1 MNRRIV
7 FRPQA
12 EREVVDAWHW
22 YRERRAETGQAFVD
36 EFNRCIDRISATP
49 ETFPKMEGESRRV
62 LLRRVP
68 YGLFYRVTD
77 EEIVVLACF
86 HMRRAPAAWRGR
98 K

>member
-12 EREVVDAWHW
+12 ELEVVDAWHW
-22 YRERRAETGQAFVD
+22 YRVRRAETGQAFVD

-49 ETFPKMEGESRRV
+49 ETFPKMEGEIRRV
-62 LLRRVP
+62 LLRRFP

-77 EEIVVLACF
+77 EEIVVLAT
-86 HMRRAPAAWRGR
+86 GGV
-98 K
+98 